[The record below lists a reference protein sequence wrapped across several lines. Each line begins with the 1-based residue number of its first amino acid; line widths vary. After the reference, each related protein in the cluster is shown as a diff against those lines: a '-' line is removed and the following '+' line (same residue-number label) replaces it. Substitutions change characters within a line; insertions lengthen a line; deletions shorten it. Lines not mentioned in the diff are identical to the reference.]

1 MQDAH
6 SVPGTEEELHR
17 LIKRVRLHLMEP
29 AYRLPPA
36 EITRIEQRIAE
47 LGGRHGW
54 LRWKRTT
61 GGSQP

>member
-1 MQDAH
+1 VQDAR
-6 SVPGTEEELHR
+6 SVPGTQEELHR
-17 LIKRVRLHLMEP
+17 LIMRVRSHLMEP
-29 AYRLPPA
+29 AYRLPPD

-61 GGSQP
+61 KASQP